1 MARRAPRRGVG
12 FALLVFVLSTTT
24 LFVQAD
30 HVDEY
35 ILAEMK
41 SRNIPG
47 LSLAVLRH
55 GRVIKAKG
63 YGVGDRKLQTAVT
76 PETVYKIASVSK
88 QFIATGI
95 MLLVQDGRLKIDD
108 PVSKYL
114 NDAPPAWAGITVRH
128 LLTHTAGLVREGP
141 AFDPMKD
148 QPDLEIIRSAYS
160 VPLRF
165 VPGEKYEY
173 SNTGYYTL
181 AEIIRVVSGRPWT
194 AFLEDRV
201 FKPSGMSS
209 TWPTN
214 TTASVPNRAR
224 GYVDNDELRD
234 APVWRA
240 LRPSGSFLS
249 TVLDLAKW
257 DAMLY
262 TDKVLTGASR
272 RQMWTAVMLT
282 DGKTYPYGFGWMLG
296 DVDGHKLVHHSGG
309 MPGTRAMLAKFIDD
323 GLTIVMLMNLD
334 DVDIFPL
341 MRGVATQYLP
351 AR

>member
-1 MARRAPRRGVG
+1 MRHKSLILCMLAVWIAAWPAVRADGIDD
-12 FALLVFVLSTTT
+12 F
-24 LFVQAD
+24 
-30 HVDEY
+30 
-35 ILAEMK
+35 IKAEMQH
-41 SRNIPG
+41 RNIPG

-55 GRVIKAKG
+55 GKVIKAEG
-63 YGVGDRKLQTAVT
+63 YGWADRKRQTPAT
-76 PETVYKIASVSK
+76 PQTVYKIASVSK

-95 MLLVQDGRLKIDD
+95 MLLAQDRRLSVDD

-114 NDAPPAWAGITVRH
+114 KDAPAAWAGITLRH
-128 LLTHTAGLVREGP
+128 LLTHPAGLVREGP

-148 QPDLEIIRSAYS
+148 LADIEVIRSAYP

-165 VPGEKYEY
+165 APGEQYEY
-173 SNTGYYTL
+173 SNTGYYAL
-181 AEIIRVVSGRPWT
+181 AEIIRIASARPWA
-194 AFLEDRV
+194 AFLEERV
-201 FKPSGMSS
+201 FKPSAMTT

-214 TTASVPNRAR
+214 TTAAVPNRAQ

-262 TDKVLTGASR
+262 TDTVLTAASR
-272 RQMWTAVMLT
+272 RQMWAAVTLN

-296 DVDGHKLVHHSGG
+296 DINGHRVVHHSGG
-309 MPGTRAMLAKFIDD
+309 MPGTRAMLARFPDD
-323 GLTIVMLMNLD
+323 GLTIILLMNLD
-334 DVDIFPL
+334 DVDVFPL
-341 MRGVATQYLP
+341 MRDVATRYLQ
-351 AR
+351 